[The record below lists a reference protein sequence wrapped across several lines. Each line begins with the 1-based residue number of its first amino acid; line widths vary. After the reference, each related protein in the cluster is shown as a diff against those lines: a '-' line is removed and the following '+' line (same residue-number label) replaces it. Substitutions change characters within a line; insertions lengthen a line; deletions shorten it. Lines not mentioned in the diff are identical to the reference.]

1 MNVRPLVPPPAG
13 AAARPGRRFA
23 AAFGP
28 RFFLLLGAGLVL
40 IVPAFLDPRALW
52 GLAAWNLTVVALWI
66 VDLRRIGAG
75 GQLAASRTWS
85 GPPALRTPASVTVQI
100 ENRGAVP
107 LTVEASD
114 DLPAALRDEMPTR
127 TIDVPAR
134 ASAAAEYD
142 IEPTARGDMRIGELS
157 LRVRSRWAIAERWL
171 TVAAGQAVRVYPD
184 IDRARRQTM
193 YLMRSRQVALEKRR
207 VRIPAIGR
215 DFESLRDYQPGD
227 DPRDV
232 CWTATARRGHPVTK
246 VYQPERSQA
255 VWILVDGGRLLRAR
269 IGDRTK
275 LDAMVDAALALAD
288 VALASGDR
296 VGLVTYGRQVH
307 QRIAPSRGPQHLRT
321 LLEALASV
329 TAERVEGDHTAAAAA
344 VSSVQKQRALIVW
357 LTDLAETAA
366 TPDVVEHAA
375 GLSARHVVLFTLTRE
390 PEMAALA
397 AAPPR
402 DEAALFR
409 MVAVQEML
417 DRRETLLRGLRQRG
431 VLVLEMAPAAP
442 AALLVDQYLSVKD
455 RNLI

>member
-1 MNVRPLVPPPAG
+1 MRGRPLVPAPAT

-28 RFFLLLGAGLVL
+28 RWFLLLAMGLLL
-40 IVPAFLDPRALW
+40 IVPAFFDPRTLLA
-52 GLAAWNLTVVALWI
+52 LAAWNLLLVALWI
-66 VDLRRIGAG
+66 VDLRRIPADGRIAVT
-75 GQLAASRTWS
+75 RTWS
-85 GPPALRTPASVTVQI
+85 APLALRTSAAVTMRL
-100 ENRGAVP
+100 ENHGAIALHVDA
-107 LTVEASD
+107 TD
-114 DLPAALRDEMPTR
+114 DVPAALRADLPTHR
-127 TIDVPAR
+127 IAIPAGG
-134 ASAAAEYD
+134 AATADYEVC
-142 IEPTARGDMRIGELS
+142 PSARGDAHLGGLS
-157 LRVRSRWAIAERWL
+157 LRVRSAWAIAERWL
-171 TVAAGQAVRVYPD
+171 TVPAVQDVRIYPD
-184 IDRARRQTM
+184 IERARRQTM
-193 YLMRSRQVALEKRR
+193 YLLRSRQVALEKRR

-232 CWTATARRGHPVTK
+232 CWTVTARRGHPVTK

-296 VGLVTYGRQVH
+296 VGLVTYGRRVH
-307 QRIAPSRGPQHLRT
+307 QRIAPSRGPQHLRV
-321 LLEALASV
+321 LLEALATV
-329 TAERVEGDHTAAAAA
+329 PAERTEGDHTAAAAA
-344 VSSVQKQRALIVW
+344 VTTVQKQRALIVW
-357 LTDLAETAA
+357 LTDLAETAG

-375 GLSARHVVLFTLTRE
+375 GLSARHVVLFAVTRE
-390 PEMAALA
+390 PAMAALA
-397 AAPPR
+397 AAPPA
-402 DEAALFR
+402 DEAGLFR

-431 VLVLEMAPAAP
+431 VLVLEMAPDAP